1 MENDLEKNELNHNFL
16 CFCSLLCIINGKK
29 LNLPNIFLLVLKNE
43 TYKSLMK
50 YMLTIDNDYDLL
62 KDMVAEKVKA
72 IICMGV
78 DNAKIHEAF
87 RDVVNT
93 IIDTASAEEAVK
105 KAYDV
110 SEKGDVVLL
119 SPACASFDLFKNYE
133 DRGEQFK
140 KAVKEL

>member
-62 KDMVAEKVKA
+62 KYFIDYDYTISKSKYISKYLNSNQGTKVKKN
-72 IICMGV
+72 V
-78 DNAKIHEAF
+78 YKFRKNNLQRTPKIKKKSKKPT
-87 RDVVNT
+87 V
-93 IIDTASAEEAVK
+93 SAT
-105 KAYDV
+105 
-110 SEKGDVVLL
+110 EKLPENKRND
-119 SPACASFDLFKNYE
+119 
-133 DRGEQFK
+133 
-140 KAVKEL
+140 KAVPPKAGYFF

>member
-62 KDMVAEKVKA
+62 KHFIDY
-72 IICMGV
+72 
-78 DNAKIHEAF
+78 DY
-87 RDVVNT
+87 T
-93 IIDTASAEEAVK
+93 ISKSKYISKYLNSNQGNRVK
-105 KAYDV
+105 KNVYKFRKNNIQRTLKRKKKSKTPTV
-110 SEKGDVVLL
+110 STEEKLRKTRRNDKTV
-119 SPACASFDLFKNYE
+119 PA
-133 DRGEQFK
+133 
-140 KAVKEL
+140 KAGYFF